1 MASNYPLAPA
11 TDYITVAPAPETLTE
26 RTGDP
31 YLDGSEPNAPRV
43 RGLQPGYDLQ
53 SIPVMALT
61 G

>member
-11 TDYITVAPAPETLTE
+11 TDAIAVSRAAETYNE

-31 YLDGSEPNAPRV
+31 YLGGSDPDAPRV
-43 RGLQPGYDLQ
+43 QGLQPGYDLY
-53 SIPVMALT
+53 SIPVMCIT